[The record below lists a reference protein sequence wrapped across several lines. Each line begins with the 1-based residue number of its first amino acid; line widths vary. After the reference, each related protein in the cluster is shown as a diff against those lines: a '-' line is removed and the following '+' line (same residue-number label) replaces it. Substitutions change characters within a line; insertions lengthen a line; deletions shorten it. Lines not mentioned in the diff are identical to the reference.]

1 MSCRAIELLIVG
13 VDSGNEILN
22 WDYCINLSLSLNTQE
37 SETQI
42 CAAQWVFF
50 PLVPYILS
58 TLVLHARFMSWCWNY
73 YVCHMLSNF
82 VWLCI
87 RSSVFDANSFVI
99 PEVST
104 LCHARTAAGVEGQM
118 FGQMVLG
125 LSCTSKELSRNTI
138 WL

>member
-1 MSCRAIELLIVG
+1 
-13 VDSGNEILN
+13 
-22 WDYCINLSLSLNTQE
+22 
-37 SETQI
+37 
-42 CAAQWVFF
+42 
-50 PLVPYILS
+50 
-58 TLVLHARFMSWCWNY
+58 
-73 YVCHMLSNF
+73 MLSNF

-138 WL
+138 